1 MFQSLWSGLVWDKNE
16 KAPTPF
22 DGEFSWLLLG
32 LGTLL
37 RIGLRSPYLLKKRQ
51 LRLLSDSSD
60 AID

>member
-37 RIGLRSPYLLKKRQ
+37 RIGLRSPYLLKKR
-51 LRLLSDSSD
+51 
-60 AID
+60 